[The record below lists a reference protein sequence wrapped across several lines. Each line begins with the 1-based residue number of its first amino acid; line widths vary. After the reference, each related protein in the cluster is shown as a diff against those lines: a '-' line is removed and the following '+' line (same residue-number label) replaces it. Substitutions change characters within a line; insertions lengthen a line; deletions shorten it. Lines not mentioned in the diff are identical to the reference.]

1 MGYFIFSDH
10 YITSEYSSLLEKYS
24 TLPRSPT
31 KINLTKMLI
40 TVLLLLRHA
49 TWGGGDLIF
58 RLIKQSSKQKR
69 PLSDCNWSFQWL
81 PYHITECILCSI
93 NKVLRKHYPP
103 QTLWPCCSCS
113 FSSNCSFWLSQ
124 TPQGSFPLMGFPN
137 TSAAL
142 NWDFWGVLGIS
153 LNRL

>member
-1 MGYFIFSDH
+1 MGYSIFSDH
-10 YITSEYSSLLEKYS
+10 WITSEYSSLLEKYS
-24 TLPRSPT
+24 ILPRSPT

-49 TWGGGDLIF
+49 TWWEGDLIF

-103 QTLWPCCSCS
+103 QTLWPCCSHS
-113 FSSNCSFWLSQ
+113 FSSNCSAHSDSLRLLKG
-124 TPQGSFPLMGFPN
+124 PFPLWGFPIPLLLWTE
-137 TSAAL
+137 TSEAFL
-142 NWDFWGVLGIS
+142 EFP
-153 LNRL
+153 